1 MPNSAPP
8 IPPRQLAGDIKL
20 DARSGFHARPMSEL
34 TPLSP
39 SECAEVLATQRLCV
53 LSTSDDGQP
62 YAVPMFYG
70 WDGETMYVGISEGR
84 KTSVLDT
91 NPRLCVTVTEV
102 GASDSWRSVLVTGR
116 AAWVTDDA
124 ERARAIEVLMAH
136 NRRSREAAG
145 QPQPAAASRPRHHG
159 TGRMLR
165 IAGAVITGRA
175 RR

>member
-1 MPNSAPP
+1 MPDL
-8 IPPRQLAGDIKL
+8 I
-20 DARSGFHARPMSEL
+20 
-34 TPLSP
+34 PLSP
-39 SECAEVLATQRLCV
+39 AECAEILSTQRLCV

-70 WDGETMYVGISEGR
+70 WDGAVMYIGISEGR
-84 KTSVLDT
+84 KTSVLDA

-102 GASDSWRSVLVTGR
+102 GPAQSWRSVLVTGR
-116 AAWVTDDA
+116 AEWVSEPA
-124 ERARAIEVLMAH
+124 ERARAIEVLMTH

-145 QPQPAAASRPRHHG
+145 ERPPDAASASPRRHG

-165 IAGAVITGRA
+165 VAEAVITGRA